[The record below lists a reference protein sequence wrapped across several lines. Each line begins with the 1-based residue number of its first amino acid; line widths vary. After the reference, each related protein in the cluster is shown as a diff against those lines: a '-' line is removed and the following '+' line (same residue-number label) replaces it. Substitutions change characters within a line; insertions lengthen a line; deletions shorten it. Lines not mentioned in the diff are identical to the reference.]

1 MGNEEKKRLQE
12 NFSHEKYWHKWGP
25 YLSERQ
31 WGTVRE
37 DYSPDGLA
45 WSYFPHDHAR
55 SRVYRWGE
63 DGIAGITDT
72 RCRICFSPTFWNG
85 NDPILKERLFGLDP
99 TEGNHGEDV
108 KELYFHLDNS
118 PSHAYMKFLYKYPQ
132 REFPYNDLIDT
143 NRSRSMDEKEYEI
156 LETGVFNENA
166 YFDIFI
172 EYAKSDV
179 EDILIRIT
187 AHNRYHEAADL
198 YVLPTLWL
206 RNLWAFHEI
215 MGEYYVEKRK
225 KGDDYGT
232 VEVYQPERGHYHFY
246 FERADRWLFTENETN
261 TERLFNIPNKSP
273 YTKDLF
279 HFMVTNDDYSLMD
292 GVERGTKFS
301 PLYKRSVPGGESVSL
316 KMRLSNKVHSSNPLK
331 GEFDDVFEKRI
342 TESDEFYRSISDTDD
357 EELFQIQKQALSGMM
372 WNKQYYSYDVMKWL
386 KGDPGNPEPPMSRL
400 KGRNSQWIHLHN
412 EDVLSMPDKWEFPW
426 YATWDLAFHTISI
439 GMIDIEWAKLQLNKV
454 LREWYM
460 DPRGQ
465 IPAYE
470 WNFSDVN
477 PPVHAWATFEIYKY
491 EKQKTGKKDIAFL
504 KRVFH
509 KLNLN
514 FTWWV
519 NQKDRRGNN
528 IMEGGFLGLDNIGIF
543 NRSEEIPGAG
553 FLEQVDGTAWVSMF
567 ALRMLQMAIEIAVE
581 DPSYEDM
588 ATKYFEHFIYIA
600 ASLNKMG
607 EDWVSSW
614 DDEDGF
620 FYDLL
625 VNPEKGSYRPIK
637 IRSLVGLSTIFASSI
652 LRRKDLEHLPT
663 FTQGIKWFY
672 EYRQKHSDYLVLN
685 KYDENEDILLSLVP
699 EARLK
704 RLINAMIDPEEFY
717 SPFGIRSLSKRY
729 EKDPYSFDID
739 GRHYSIEYNPA
750 ESRSDLFGGN
760 SNWRGPIWF
769 PMNYLIIKALREYYA
784 YYGNSFRVNHPY
796 DKDKSITLKE
806 LCTMLHQN
814 LISIFQK
821 DKDGNRPVNHQ
832 NEDWFRDPHFKGLVL
847 FYEHFQGDNGRGL
860 GASHQ
865 TGWTGLVAKMINE
878 ICDLKIE

>member
-1 MGNEEKKRLQE
+1 MENAENKRLRE
-12 NFSHEKYWHKWGP
+12 NFNHEKYWHKWGP

-37 DYSPDGLA
+37 DYSSDGLSWA
-45 WSYFPHDHAR
+45 YFPHDHAR
-55 SRVYRWGE
+55 SRAYRWGE
-63 DGIAGITDT
+63 DGIGGITDT
-72 RCRICFSPTFWNG
+72 RCRICFSPAFWNG
-85 NDPILKERLFGLDP
+85 NDPILKERLFGLDN

-108 KELYFHLDNS
+108 KELYFHLENS
-118 PSHAYMKFLYKYPQ
+118 PSHAYMKYLYKYPQ
-132 REFPYNDLIDT
+132 RAFPYNDLIDT
-143 NRSRSMDEKEYEI
+143 NRSRSEDEKEYEI
-156 LETGVFNENA
+156 LETGIFNENA

-187 AHNRYHEAADL
+187 AYNRHHEAADL

-206 RNLWAFHEI
+206 RNLWSFHEV
-215 MGEYYVEKRK
+215 MGEYLIEKRK
-225 KGDDYGT
+225 KEGDYGA
-232 VEVYQPERGHYHFY
+232 VEIYQPERGHYYFY

-261 TERLFNIPNKSP
+261 TERLFNTPNKSP
-273 YTKDLF
+273 FVKDLF
-279 HFMVTNDDYSLMD
+279 HHMVTNDEYSLME
-292 GVERGTKFS
+292 GKESGTKFA
-301 PLYKRSVPGGESVSL
+301 PFYKRSIPGGESATF

-331 GEFDDVFEKRI
+331 KEFDGVFEKRI
-342 TESDEFYRSISDTDD
+342 AESDEFFRSISKTDD

-372 WNKQYYSYDVMKWL
+372 WNKQYYSYDVMQWL
-386 KGDPGNPEPPMSRL
+386 KGDPENPPPPDDRL

-412 EDVLSMPDKWEFPW
+412 EDILSMPDKWEFPW

-460 DPRGQ
+460 SPQGQ

-504 KRVFH
+504 KRIFH

-543 NRSEEIPGAG
+543 NRSEDIPGIG

-588 ATKYFEHFIYIA
+588 ATKYFEHFIYIS
-600 ASLNKMG
+600 ASLNKIG
-607 EDWVSSW
+607 EDWVGSW

-652 LRRKDLEHLPT
+652 LRRKDLDRLPT

-672 EYRQKHSDYLVLN
+672 DYRKRHYDYQVLEE
-685 KYDENEDILLSLVP
+685 YDENEDILLSLVP
-699 EARLK
+699 KARLK

-729 EKDPYSFDID
+729 EKDPYTFDVNGSHHSID
-739 GRHYSIEYNPA
+739 YNPG

-769 PMNYLIIKALREYYA
+769 PMNYLVLKALREYYA
-784 YYGNSFRVNHPY
+784 YYGDSFKVNHPY

-806 LCTMLHQN
+806 LCSMIHQN

-821 DKDGNRPVNHQ
+821 DKDGNRPVNQ
-832 NEDWFRDPHFKGLVL
+832 QTNDWYQDPHFKDLIL
-847 FYEHFQGDNGRGL
+847 FYEHFHGDSGRGL

-878 ICDLKIE
+878 VCDLKRE